1 MKFYASFLKNK
12 NKKWK
17 MLICFP
23 HLVAN
28 FMFLIDDSYIG
39 IKQNL
44 SRKGVTNFK
53 KKFEKNE
60 VFSFPLKLNLY
71 KISDASL

>member
-1 MKFYASFLKNK
+1 MENVNLFL
-12 NKKWK
+12 
-17 MLICFP
+17 

-28 FMFLIDDSYIG
+28 FMFFIDDSYIG

-44 SRKGVTNFK
+44 SRKRVINFF

-60 VFSFPLKLNLY
+60 VFSFPLKFNLD